1 MKRVLIFTDNEAV
14 KIQQQATDKK
24 ANAKTEI
31 INYLNEFNINAPG
44 ELTLENCINEFNTRH
59 NDFND
64 FIPTEKRMEL
74 IGLSLSKLQSL
85 ISYHNSIETDENDY
99 NVYAETEQELK
110 RLNIANTLLK
120 SIAEFQKE
128 QINSNPIPYGMLVN
142 ALGCLSWNAQKHELT
157 FKHTWI
163 KGNEY

>member
-24 ANAKTEI
+24 ANAKNEI

-44 ELTLENCINEFNTRH
+44 ELTLENCINEFNIRH

-99 NVYAETEQELK
+99 NVYAETEAELK
-110 RLNIANTLLK
+110 RVNIANTLLK
-120 SIAEFQKE
+120 ASAEFQKE
-128 QINSNPIPYGMLVN
+128 QINSNPIPDGMLVN
-142 ALGCLSWNAQKHELT
+142 SLNCLRWDAQQHE
-157 FKHTWI
+157 
-163 KGNEY
+163 

>member
-14 KIQQQATDKK
+14 KIQQQASDKK
-24 ANAKTEI
+24 ANAKKEI

-44 ELTLENCINEFNTRH
+44 ELTLENCINEFNIRH

-85 ISYHNSIETDENDY
+85 ISYFDSIEIDKNDY
-99 NVYAETEQELK
+99 SVYAESETELNRLK
-110 RLNIANTLLK
+110 IVNTLIN
-120 SIAEFQKE
+120 SINEFQKE
-128 QINSNPIPYGMLVN
+128 QVNSNPIPYGMLVN
-142 ALGCLSWNAQKHELT
+142 SLSCLRWDTENNTLT